1 MKKIAIIMIA
11 LIALNSFTV
20 NDCIEVNAAARTYK
34 IVQTANRKQAK
45 TRKRINKKLI
55 KKRLISYGKRKGMT
69 FDSKLTIKNSS
80 WFPPTT
86 IKYYKNNSELISAGK
101 GDIRYLLDSFSDCKP
116 SDISF
121 NVRVTRNY
129 LYILYS

>member
-20 NDCIEVNAAARTYK
+20 NDYIEVKAAAKTTKTVQRSCKKKKAKKK
-34 IVQTANRKQAK
+34 INRKLV
-45 TRKRINKKLI
+45 R
-55 KKRLISYGKRKGMT
+55 KRLIAYGKRKGMT

-86 IKYYKNNSELISAGK
+86 IKYYKNKSELISAGK
-101 GDIRYLLDSFSDCKP
+101 GDIRYLLDSFNDCEP

-121 NVRVTRNY
+121 NVSVTRNY
-129 LYILYS
+129 LYILYG

>member
-1 MKKIAIIMIA
+1 MKRFAIIMLA
-11 LIALNSFTV
+11 LIAINSSITINSV
-20 NDCIEVNAAARTYK
+20 EAKAIRTSK
-34 IVQTANRKQAK
+34 TVQTVKSKKFNR
-45 TRKRINKKLI
+45 TLVR
-55 KKRLISYGKRKGMT
+55 KRLISYGKRKGMK
-69 FDSKLTIKNSS
+69 FDSKLTVKNSS
-80 WFPPTT
+80 WFPTTT

-101 GDIRYLLDSFSDCKP
+101 GDIRYLLNSFSDCEP

>member
-1 MKKIAIIMIA
+1 MKRFAIIMLA
-11 LIALNSFTV
+11 LIAINSSV
-20 NDCIEVNAAARTYK
+20 ALSGVEAKAARTTK
-34 IVQTANRKQAK
+34 IVHTVKRKKINR
-45 TRKRINKKLI
+45 TLVR
-55 KKRLISYGKRKGMT
+55 KRLISYGKRTGMK
-69 FDSKLTIKNSS
+69 FDSKLTVKNSS

-101 GDIRYLLDSFSDCKP
+101 SDIRYLLDSFSDYEP

-129 LYILYS
+129 LYILYC

>member
-1 MKKIAIIMIA
+1 MKRFAIIMLA
-11 LIALNSFTV
+11 LIAINSSVALNSVEAKAT
-20 NDCIEVNAAARTYK
+20 RTTK
-34 IVQTANRKQAK
+34 IIQSVKRKKINRNLVRKQ
-45 TRKRINKKLI
+45 LI
-55 KKRLISYGKRKGMT
+55 LYGKRKGMK
-69 FDSKLTIKNSS
+69 FDSKLTVKNPS
-80 WFPPTT
+80 WFPPTK

-101 GDIRYLLDSFSDCKP
+101 GDIRYLLDSFSDCEP

>member
-1 MKKIAIIMIA
+1 MKKIVIIMIA

-69 FDSKLTIKNSS
+69 FDSKLTINNSS
-80 WFPPTT
+80 WFPPTN
-86 IKYYKNNSELISAGK
+86 IKYYKNNSELISVGK
-101 GDIRYLLDSFSDCKP
+101 GDIRYLFESFSDCEP
-116 SDISF
+116 SNITF
-121 NVRVTRNY
+121 NVKLAGRY

>member
-1 MKKIAIIMIA
+1 MKIFAIIMLA
-11 LIALNSFTV
+11 LIAIYSSVAINSVEAKT
-20 NDCIEVNAAARTYK
+20 ATRTTK
-34 IVQTANRKQAK
+34 IVQAVKRKKINR
-45 TRKRINKKLI
+45 TLVRKRLV
-55 KKRLISYGKRKGMT
+55 SYGKRKGMK
-69 FDSKLTIKNSS
+69 FDSMLTVKNSS

-101 GDIRYLLDSFSDCKP
+101 GDIRYLLDSFSDCEP

-129 LYILYS
+129 LYILYA